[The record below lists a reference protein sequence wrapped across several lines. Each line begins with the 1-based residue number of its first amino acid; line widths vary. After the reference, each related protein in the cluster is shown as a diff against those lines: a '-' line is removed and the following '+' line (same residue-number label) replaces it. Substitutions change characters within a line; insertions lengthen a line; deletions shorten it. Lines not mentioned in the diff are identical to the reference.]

1 MDKFAAQQKYWDSI
15 AMPEDMPA
23 YNELTVPDDAPVRK
37 LTYQA
42 VTGSLDGLLTASA
55 SIYDR
60 SRSWSWIMQC
70 VTRIEKR
77 INQQIAIDGGYMK
90 VRKPI
95 VNFAQPMDDP
105 ADNMIR
111 RIVLT
116 VEIEFLAE

>member
-1 MDKFAAQQKYWDSI
+1 MDKFKAQDTYWNSLGL
-15 AMPEDMPA
+15 PA

-37 LTYQA
+37 LTYQM

-55 SIYDR
+55 SVWDR
-60 SRSWSWIMQC
+60 SPSWSWIMQY
-70 VTRIEKR
+70 VSSIEKLIDR
-77 INQQIAIDGGYMK
+77 QIAIDGGAMK

-95 VNFAQPMDDP
+95 ANFAQPMTDP